1 MKTVK
6 RRWRNVMAFLAIMGP
21 GLITAN
27 VDNDAGGIATYS
39 VAGAHF
45 GYSFLW
51 VLLPVTLAL
60 IVIQEMAARMGA
72 VTRKGL
78 ADLIRENYGVRLTVW
93 ILLGLLFTNLANI
106 MAEFAGIAASAE
118 ILGLSRYVAVPLGAL
133 GVWWLVV
140 KGNYQRVE
148 RVFLLGCVF
157 YVSYLISVFLARPHW
172 GEVAFHAFHPTLEFN
187 PVYLAMLIGVVGTTI
202 APWMQ
207 FYQQASVVDKGITE
221 KEYSYERID
230 VIVGCFVAV
239 IVAAAILIACGAT
252 LYPEGVRIE
261 DAADAARALQPL
273 AGRYCALLFAFGLLN
288 ASLFAAA
295 VLPLSTS
302 YYICEALGFEVGVD
316 RDWNEAPVF
325 LGLYTIL
332 IGLGAGAILLPNV
345 PLVQIMLASQ
355 VINGLLL
362 PVVLILMLLLVNQK
376 RLMGPYT
383 NSRPF
388 NVIAWTTTVI
398 MIVLSLLLGLTALFP
413 QAIGS

>member
-1 MKTVK
+1 MKMLK
-6 RRWRNVMAFLAIMGP
+6 RRLRSVIAFLAIMGP

-106 MAEFAGIAASAE
+106 MAEFAGLAASAE
-118 ILGLSRYVAVPLGAL
+118 ILGLSRYIAVPLGAL

-157 YVSYLISVFLARPHW
+157 YVSYLISVFLARPQW
-172 GEVAFHAFHPTLEFN
+172 GEVASHAVHPTLEFN

-221 KEYSYERID
+221 KEYAYERID

-261 DAADAARALQPL
+261 DAADAAQALQPL

-295 VLPLSTS
+295 VLPLSTA

-362 PVVLILMLLLVNQK
+362 PIVLILMLLLVNQK

-388 NVIAWTTTVI
+388 NVIAWVTTGV
-398 MIVLSLLLGLTALFP
+398 MVVLSLLLGLSTVCPRWFHP
-413 QAIGS
+413 